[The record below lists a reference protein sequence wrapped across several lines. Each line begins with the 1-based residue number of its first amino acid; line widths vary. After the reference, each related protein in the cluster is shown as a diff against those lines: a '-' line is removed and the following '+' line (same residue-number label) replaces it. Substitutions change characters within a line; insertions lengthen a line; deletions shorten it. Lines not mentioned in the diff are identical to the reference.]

1 MTHCMLKLKTPWY
14 MNKLLILIGLVLPL
28 AGFAQADWEN
38 PKGAIKDEEVVIEKD
53 KQITLPVISRR
64 FEAITVDL
72 PQRDTSVAVAVPE
85 DIMLTIPKI
94 PVKLR
99 PRQMKAE
106 PLQKTYWGTFKAGY
120 GSYISPYV
128 QADVATKRSDEYSLA
143 AHFRHFSSKNGPLD
157 KGNSGMSLNDAFVN
171 GKLFLNKVTVGAH
184 MGAEINKFHL
194 YGYDES
200 VATSIFPGD
209 IEQALNGFTF
219 GVDLTDNDKNEDF
232 SYTLKTGLNVFN
244 AKDLLWK
251 ETDFYGGFGAHYV
264 LNDQLKV
271 RVEGDLHIS
280 RQQKDLIPLTT
291 NRLYYKIKPVGIYTM
306 EPFEFEVG
314 VGVFGMKDSINSFQN
329 KIYITPHLVA
339 RYKTENGH
347 IFSAGITG
355 DVEWQSARTRFGEN
369 PYLGAYAV
377 INNNVKPV
385 DFFVQANGNLIPK
398 LTYQVGYHA
407 SLYKQIGQFI
417 NSTSDPS
424 TFELTKETG
433 NNLIHSLSASLDYA
447 TGKMLS
453 VQLFGNYHIYS
464 FENDATPWH
473 LPELETG
480 LKTRFNMEDKFSV
493 ELAFA
498 YILGRKAY
506 DPVTTET
513 VTLNPI
519 FDLNLTADYKI
530 NSMVS
535 VFVKMQNIIGNQYQ
549 YFYRYPSKGFQGL
562 GGVRLTF

>member
-1 MTHCMLKLKTPWY
+1 MLKLKTPWY

-64 FEAITVDL
+64 FEAITVDF
-72 PQRDTSVAVAVPE
+72 PQRDTSIAVAVPE

-143 AHFRHFSSKNGPLD
+143 AHFRHFSSKNGPID

-200 VATSIFPGD
+200 FATSIFPGD

-251 ETDFYGGFGAHYV
+251 E
-264 LNDQLKV
+264 
-271 RVEGDLHIS
+271 
-280 RQQKDLIPLTT
+280 
-291 NRLYYKIKPVGIYTM
+291 
-306 EPFEFEVG
+306 
-314 VGVFGMKDSINSFQN
+314 
-329 KIYITPHLVA
+329 
-339 RYKTENGH
+339 
-347 IFSAGITG
+347 
-355 DVEWQSARTRFGEN
+355 
-369 PYLGAYAV
+369 
-377 INNNVKPV
+377 
-385 DFFVQANGNLIPK
+385 
-398 LTYQVGYHA
+398 
-407 SLYKQIGQFI
+407 
-417 NSTSDPS
+417 
-424 TFELTKETG
+424 
-433 NNLIHSLSASLDYA
+433 IHSFPTRRSSDHR
-447 TGKMLS
+447 KS
-453 VQLFGNYHIYS
+453 V
-464 FENDATPWH
+464 
-473 LPELETG
+473 
-480 LKTRFNMEDKFSV
+480 V
-493 ELAFA
+493 
-498 YILGRKAY
+498 
-506 DPVTTET
+506 
-513 VTLNPI
+513 
-519 FDLNLTADYKI
+519 
-530 NSMVS
+530 
-535 VFVKMQNIIGNQYQ
+535 
-549 YFYRYPSKGFQGL
+549 
-562 GGVRLTF
+562 